1 MTDKYHSCIP
11 SKKNDH
17 SVHLIQFH
25 NVPFILAP
33 KLVIRIR
40 DDGEEHGGGSFSTWH
55 QDPLGAHH
63 CIAYITIFI
72 WWANFNLSPPPSTLI
87 FKLDCCFLFQGEI
100 RCPFW
105 SEAIVRRAQMITL
118 VSAFKKRNFFAQ
130 PMTWCD
136 CSFFSKA
143 LNLAWTST
151 IWLTILFSLIKTNQS
166 SLASISKAPLS
177 LFLLHSVAAA
187 LFPPLQLFFLF
198 ICHR

>member
-1 MTDKYHSCIP
+1 MY
-11 SKKNDH
+11 
-17 SVHLIQFH
+17 L
-25 NVPFILAP
+25 
-33 KLVIRIR
+33 
-40 DDGEEHGGGSFSTWH
+40 SFSLPNSSSGSETMVKNMAVDH
-55 QDPLGAHH
+55 YQLDIKILCGH
-63 CIAYITIFI
+63 ITVLPTS
-72 WWANFNLSPPPSTLI
+72 LSSYDERTLI
-87 FKLDCCFLFQGEI
+87 SPRPHQLLFSNWIVVYFSRGI

-166 SLASISKAPLS
+166 SLASIFKAPLS
-177 LFLLHSVAAA
+177 LFLPHSVAAA